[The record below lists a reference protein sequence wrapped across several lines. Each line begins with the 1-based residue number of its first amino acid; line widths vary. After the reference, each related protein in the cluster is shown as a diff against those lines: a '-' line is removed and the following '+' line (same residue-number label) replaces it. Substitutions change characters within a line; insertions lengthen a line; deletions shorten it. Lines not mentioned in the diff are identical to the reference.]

1 MAHQRP
7 LGIVEVP
14 AAGMDQ
20 AATLIGRLF
29 LPFGHDVIIG
39 FNFEEPLENQRE
51 GLGGRFLEGQNLH
64 EMIAQPQMPAMAFEV
79 GLAQVPVKKRI
90 VLEAS
95 GFELAG
101 IEVQDAL
108 EDSKGLLLPED
119 FGRAEVANLE
129 DEVAGLAEQG
139 GAGALDLG
147 INQDHLVAARE
158 ISLELPPR
166 LARLGAELRKA
177 RDERLLIPEALEEDD
192 EIDFQG
198 IEGFGL
204 APQKL
209 DPALNGCVNDR
220 AAVGLV
226 GNLLAIGFQKVL
238 VDPALFIEDS
248 EGGFQALGEIINRRR
263 FEAFVI
269 HSPDF
274 QHHACIAALRQEN
287 LVVNKSE
294 QVHLFVE

>member
-101 IEVQDAL
+101 
-108 EDSKGLLLPED
+108 SKFRMRLKTRKASCFP
-119 FGRAEVANLE
+119 RIS
-129 DEVAGLAEQG
+129 AEQKSLIWRMKLR
-139 GAGALDLG
+139 ALLSK
-147 INQDHLVAARE
+147 AAQARSISESIRTTWLRRE
-158 ISLELPPR
+158 R
-166 LARLGAELRKA
+166 
-177 RDERLLIPEALEEDD
+177 
-192 EIDFQG
+192 
-198 IEGFGL
+198 
-204 APQKL
+204 
-209 DPALNGCVNDR
+209 
-220 AAVGLV
+220 
-226 GNLLAIGFQKVL
+226 
-238 VDPALFIEDS
+238 
-248 EGGFQALGEIINRRR
+248 
-263 FEAFVI
+263 
-269 HSPDF
+269 
-274 QHHACIAALRQEN
+274 
-287 LVVNKSE
+287 
-294 QVHLFVE
+294 